1 VRESPSSEQGR
12 AKSALTHFRRTPS
25 LASGLLMIRA
35 RLRALLDALL
45 EPLGYRRVILCEEC
59 GRWFPQ
65 EGPDNWYSH
74 VFGALL

>member
-25 LASGLLMIRA
+25 LMIRA
-35 RLRALLDALL
+35 RLRALLDAIL

-65 EGPDNWYSH
+65 EGPDNWFSH